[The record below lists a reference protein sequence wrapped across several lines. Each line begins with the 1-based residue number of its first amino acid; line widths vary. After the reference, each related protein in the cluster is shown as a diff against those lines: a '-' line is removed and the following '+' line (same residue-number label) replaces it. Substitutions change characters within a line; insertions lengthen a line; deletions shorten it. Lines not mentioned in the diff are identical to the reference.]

1 MISKYGTITKAWI
14 NIHRSV
20 LERAFGTEENKG
32 LQIMLERESSRSV
45 SMSEQ
50 HLARILAN
58 CLRGIKLVF
67 PTFFEKFYT
76 IRSGGD
82 GVAAVAV
89 TKAVSIFLQHFT
101 S

>member
-20 LERAFGTEENKG
+20 LERAFGKENRS
-32 LQIMLERESSRSV
+32 LNIVLERASSWSV

-50 HLARILAN
+50 QLARILI
-58 CLRGIKLVF
+58 GKLSSVVS
-67 PTFFEKFYT
+67 PTFSEKFFML
-76 IRSGGD
+76 RSGGD
-82 GVAAVAV
+82 GVVAEAV
-89 TKAVSIFLQHFT
+89 TEAVSIILEHFT